1 MLAEMEGGEKQN
13 NSDKQKRLE
22 EQEADSTVWY
32 ELIHHEERRGG
43 HPQPDDGNADLQSR
57 DKDATTCGLTET
69 KTNKRFHSPSSY
81 LT

>member
-1 MLAEMEGGEKQN
+1 MLAEMEGEKQN

-22 EQEADSTVWY
+22 EQEPVWY

-43 HPQPDDGNADLQSR
+43 HPQPDDGNADLPSR
-57 DKDATTCGLTET
+57 DKDATTRGLTET